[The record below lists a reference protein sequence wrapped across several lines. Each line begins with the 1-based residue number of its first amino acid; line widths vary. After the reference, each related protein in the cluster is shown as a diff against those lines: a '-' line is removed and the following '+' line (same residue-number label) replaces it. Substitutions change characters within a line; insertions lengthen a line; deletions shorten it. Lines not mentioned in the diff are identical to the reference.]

1 MDIYM
6 YLSDDHV
13 FIAMEVHKFKEEIT
27 VLK

>member
-13 FIAMEVHKFKEEIT
+13 FVAMEVHKFKEGIT